1 MLEKR
6 IAVYIR
12 LSSADE
18 DTGSAKDE
26 SNSVKGQRNIINYF
40 LDNHSELSNY
50 PRTEFVDDGFTGTN
64 TNRPAFQ
71 RMIADIKAGKYFCC
85 ITKDFSRFSR
95 DYIEWGDYLEYL
107 FPFLGVRYISINDN
121 YDSSDYKG
129 TTGGIDVIMR
139 AIIYDAY
146 SKDLSLKVKSG
157 KAQARKKGRR
167 NGFPAYG
174 YKRDPHQK
182 AMDIIDPEA
191 AVIVRRIFNAAI
203 DGMKIGEIAKMLNDE
218 NIPTPSMYFRMKNP
232 ENRKFLTT
240 SSKQKWDYG
249 VVRDIL
255 NRYTYTGATVGGLR
269 EQVFPCK
276 RSYVKKSREEWII
289 VPNMHEAIITT
300 EEYELA
306 QKIIKKRKMPK
317 KKLTLFPLKS
327 LVICANCLRRMDK
340 TPSNVFL
347 CKYRS
352 HEGDEECKNSHIQEP
367 KLEQIVFQA
376 ICKRIEVWKR
386 ENKSK
391 QKRSVSSQNNNRK
404 NLEKL
409 NRRIEFLKRKKF
421 REYEQ
426 YTLGNI
432 SKEIYLQNKRNIDVE
447 MSRLQLEAEEIQNDQ
462 NIVSTD
468 FNIVSSEIE
477 DICER
482 FCNEKSLTYDMAHA
496 FINRILVYP
505 NERIEIEWRYESLFS
520 K

>member
-18 DTGSAKDE
+18 DTGRAKDE

-121 YDSSDYKG
+121 YDSKDYKG

-157 KAQARKKGRR
+157 KAQARKKGHR

-174 YKRDPHQK
+174 YKRDPNRK
-182 AMDIIDPEA
+182 GMDIIDPEA
-191 AVIVRRIFNAAI
+191 AAVVRRIFTATI
-203 DGMKIGEIAKMLNDE
+203 DGMKIGEIAQMLNDE

-232 ENRKFLTT
+232 GNRKFHNT
-240 SSKQKWDYG
+240 SSKQRWDYG

-255 NRYTYTGATVGGLR
+255 NRYTYTGAAVGGLR
-269 EQVFPCK
+269 EQLFPCK
-276 RSYVKKSREEWII
+276 RSSVKKSREEWII

-306 QKIIKKRKMPK
+306 QMTRKKIKMPQRK
-317 KKLTLFPLKS
+317 TILFPLKS
-327 LVICANCLRRMDK
+327 VVICANCLRRMDK
-340 TPSNVFL
+340 MPSKVFF

-376 ICKRIEVWKR
+376 IYKRIMYYYQVAIILR
-386 ENKSK
+386 M
-391 QKRSVSSQNNNRK
+391 Q
-404 NLEKL
+404 
-409 NRRIEFLKRKKF
+409 
-421 REYEQ
+421 
-426 YTLGNI
+426 
-432 SKEIYLQNKRNIDVE
+432 
-447 MSRLQLEAEEIQNDQ
+447 
-462 NIVSTD
+462 
-468 FNIVSSEIE
+468 
-477 DICER
+477 ER
-482 FCNEKSLTYDMAHA
+482 FYIKNQS
-496 FINRILVYP
+496 I
-505 NERIEIEWRYESLFS
+505 
-520 K
+520 

>member
-18 DTGSAKDE
+18 DTGRAKDE

-121 YDSSDYKG
+121 YDSKDYKG

-157 KAQARKKGRR
+157 KAQARKKGHR

-174 YKRDPHQK
+174 YKRDPNRK
-182 AMDIIDPEA
+182 GMDIIDPEA
-191 AVIVRRIFNAAI
+191 AAVVRRIFTATI
-203 DGMKIGEIAKMLNDE
+203 DGMKIGEIAQMLNDE

-232 ENRKFLTT
+232 GNRKFHNT
-240 SSKQKWDYG
+240 SSKQRWDYG

-255 NRYTYTGATVGGLR
+255 NRYTYTGAAVGGLR
-269 EQVFPCK
+269 EQLFPCK
-276 RSYVKKSREEWII
+276 RSSVKKSREEWII

-306 QKIIKKRKMPK
+306 QMTRKKIKMPQRK
-317 KKLTLFPLKS
+317 TILFPLKS

-340 TPSNVFL
+340 MPSKVFF

-391 QKRSVSSQNNNRK
+391 QKRSVSSHNNNRK

-426 YTLGNI
+426 YTSGNI
-432 SKEIYLQNKRNIDVE
+432 SKERYLQNKKAIDSE
-447 MSRLQLEAEEIQNDQ
+447 MVRLQSEVEEMNDEQ
-462 NIVSTD
+462 NIARTEI
-468 FNIVSSEIE
+468 NAIYSELE

-482 FCNEKSLTYDMAHA
+482 FSNEKSLTYDMAHA
-496 FINRILVYP
+496 FIKRILVSP
-505 NERIEIEWRYESLFS
+505 NESIEIEWRYKS
-520 K
+520 